1 MSSTLKPL
9 PTDGGDALS
18 KKIKAANWWFDQVYI
33 PKRAKK
39 RVSLFDY
46 ARAFQEALR
55 AGGAYPEDLQA
66 PLGTVPDGFEEVM
79 RRVEKLKV
87 AFGYE
92 DREVEGDVGQRFVEY
107 LYRAIEW
114 EGCGGD

>member
-1 MSSTLKPL
+1 MSSAPNPL
-9 PTDGGDALS
+9 PMDSGDTLS
-18 KKIKAANWWFDQVYI
+18 KKIKAAYWWFDQVYI

-55 AGGAYPEDLQA
+55 AGGAYPVDLQA
-66 PLGTVPDGFEEVM
+66 PLGNEPEGLEEVM
-79 RRVEKLKV
+79 RRVSELEV

-114 EGCGGD
+114 EGCGDA